1 MVTYRYG
8 GGMNVGI
15 YARLSR
21 DPDGTATATARQEA
35 DCRAL
40 CDREGWEVIG
50 VYVDSDLSGYDPTV
64 ERPAFMQMVDDLTS
78 GKIAAVVV
86 WKLDRLSRQPGQFE
100 AVVSACERVGARI
113 VSINESTDMTSPAGL
128 AMMRVG
134 MAFAAMES
142 QTISLR
148 VKRAILEEAQEG
160 KPHRGGFRPFG
171 LNQSRTEVVDDEAAA
186 IRSAAAQVLDGV
198 SLTQVARGLNERGV
212 RTSRGNEWTVSGVR
226 NMLVSPHIAGRRM
239 YHDEVIK
246 SDVIPAIVDADQWE
260 RLVAILKDPAR
271 RAGGGR
277 VIRPLS
283 GVVRCGLCGSVLRA
297 RYTRNRSTAA
307 LYRCVKQ
314 PGVRGCGGI
323 TAAAVPLEQM
333 VFGAVTEAIDTG
345 ALGALIARRDDGEV
359 SRLQDERVALR
370 VRREALITDYHVD
383 GLISRREFMSA
394 MGAISDKVDAIEDD
408 IARRSGADALA
419 VLPDGATIHEM
430 LSDTGSDAARTIIR
444 AIIDRVVVGP
454 GARGANR
461 FDPSRVTILWRE
473 Q

>member
-1 MVTYRYG
+1 
-8 GGMNVGI
+8 MNIGI

-40 CDREGWEVIG
+40 CAKEGWNVAA
-50 VYVDSDLSGYDPTV
+50 VYVDSDLSGFDPTV
-64 ERPAFMQMVDDLTS
+64 ERPAFLQMVDDLTA
-78 GKIAAVVV
+78 GKIGAVVV

-100 AVVSACERVGARI
+100 AVVSACEKVGARI

-171 LNQSRTEVVDDEAAA
+171 LSQSRTEIVEEEAAA
-186 IRSAAAQVLDGV
+186 VRLAASQVLDGA
-198 SLTQVARGLNERGV
+198 SLTRVARDLNARGV
-212 RTSRGNEWTVSGVR
+212 KTSRGNEWTVSGVR
-226 NMLVSPHIAGRRM
+226 NLLVSPHVASRRT
-239 YHDEVIK
+239 YHGDIIPSEVIPRIL
-246 SDVIPAIVDADQWE
+246 SDDDWE
-260 RLVAILKDPAR
+260 RLVAIFTDPQR
-271 RAGGGR
+271 RRTEGR
-277 VIRPLS
+277 LIRPLS
-283 GVVRCGLCGSVLRA
+283 GVVRCGLCGAVLRA
-297 RYTRNRSTAA
+297 RNNPKRATRL

-323 TAAAVPLEQM
+323 TVAAVPLEQM
-333 VFGAVTEAIDTG
+333 VVGAVTEAIETG
-345 ALGALIARRDDGEV
+345 ALAELMAGRQSGEV
-359 SRLQDERVALR
+359 SRLQDELVALR
-370 VRREALITDYHVD
+370 VRREDLITDYHVE
-383 GLISRREFMSA
+383 GLISRREFMAA
-394 MGAISDKVDAIEDD
+394 MAAITDKVDALE
-408 IARRSGADALA
+408 ADLAKRDGRNALA
-419 VLPDGATIHEM
+419 DLPDDASIQSALAE
-430 LSDTGSDAARTIIR
+430 TGSDAARAIIR
-444 AIIDRVVVGP
+444 ALVDRVVVAP
-454 GARGANR
+454 GERGANR